1 MLLTS
6 PFTHT
11 HMYTHPLYPPL
22 HTHPHTCTV
31 LSQVTGIFTIGGHT
45 YPSQNQQYKALYVYD
60 QSRGSPAPFNFT
72 CTSTQGTLLDV
83 CTTNELISLQSLIG
97 TRVVDNVTITG
108 TSSPVT
114 LGFDPELLPQFSGIY
129 NCINEGQTFQEAV
142 IITTGT
148 K

>member
-1 MLLTS
+1 MLACAHIYMDTYL
-6 PFTHT
+6 
-11 HMYTHPLYPPL
+11 PPL
-22 HTHPHTCTV
+22 PPHTCTHTCTV
-31 LSQVTGIFTIGGHT
+31 LSQATGIFTIRGKT
-45 YPSQNQQYKALYVYD
+45 YPSENQQYDAIYIYD

-83 CTTNELISLQSLIG
+83 RTTNELISLQSLIG

-114 LGFDPELLPQFSGIY
+114 LGFNPEFLPQFSGIY
-129 NCINEGQTFQEAV
+129 SCINEGQNFQEAV

-148 K
+148 